1 MKNKEGIE
9 IYVHIPFCERKCD
22 YCDFVSFVCPVSKQD
37 MYFDALINQ
46 INKIS
51 ETTGR
56 LPVVS
61 CFFGGGTPS
70 SVRSENIVR
79 VIEFLKEKYDFLPS
93 AEITI
98 EVNPNS
104 VTEEKLSLYKGAG
117 FNRLS
122 IGLQSTHN
130 GELLMASRLHTYEE
144 FLKAYELAKE
154 AGFNNINID
163 LMSAL
168 PTQTIASY
176 EESLKRVIALNP
188 KHISAYSLILEEGT
202 TFYERYKDGH
212 DLPDEDTEREMY
224 YLTKKLLKE
233 AGYERYEIS
242 NYALPGYE
250 CLHNTG
256 YWERRD
262 YLGFGLAAASLF
274 NNERITTH
282 GDLERF
288 IRGDYEGEHVFLS
301 DKDIMEEF
309 MFLGLRLIKGVSK
322 AEFKHAFSKDI
333 HKVYGDVIEKL
344 KKEGLIWE
352 NDRIG
357 LTDKGLDL
365 TNYAMSEFLLD

>member
-22 YCDFVSFVCPVSKQD
+22 YCDFVSFVCPVVKQD
-37 MYFDALINQ
+37 MYFDALIKQ
-46 INKIS
+46 IELVS
-51 ETTGR
+51 DTTGR

-70 SVRSENIVR
+70 SVNPEHIVR
-79 VIEFLKEKYDFLPS
+79 ILKNLMEKYDFDSS
-93 AEITI
+93 AEISI
-98 EVNPNS
+98 EANPNS
-104 VTEEKLSLYKGAG
+104 VTKEKLSLYKEAG

-122 IGLQSTHN
+122 LGLQSTN
-130 GELLMASRLHTYEE
+130 NAELALASRLHTYEE
-144 FLKAYELAKE
+144 FLRAYELAKE
-154 AGFNNINID
+154 AGFTNINID

-168 PTQTIASY
+168 PTQTLASY
-176 EESLKRVIALNP
+176 EGSLRRVIALNP

-202 TFYERYKDGH
+202 PFYERYKDGH

-262 YLGFGLAAASLF
+262 YLGFGLAASSLYK
-274 NNERITTH
+274 NERFTVH
-282 GDLERF
+282 GDLDKYIEGNFDAERS
-288 IRGDYEGEHVFLS
+288 VLTK
-301 DKDIMEEF
+301 KDVMEEF
-309 MFLGLRLIKGVSK
+309 MFLGLRLVKGISK
-322 AEFKHAFSKDI
+322 QEFRSSFSKDI
-333 HKVYGDVIEKL
+333 YEVYGEVIEKL
-344 KKEGLIWE
+344 KEEGLLWE

-365 TNYAMSEFLLD
+365 ANYAMSQFLLD